1 MATIESYVQPP
12 RLYRYRSLKEFDREM
27 EAIEGGFVFCAA
39 YRTLNDPMEG
49 LFTSSQNLRESGDY
63 RAVRESIT
71 DNKSQIGMCS
81 FSEVR
86 NHELMWAH
94 YADQF
99 KGICIS
105 YSFSKLLK
113 GLPKAVKFVRMFY
126 NETVPTIHRSKKDA
140 SEIARM
146 VLSYKNYR
154 WLYEREWRMFAPLGN
169 AHYRNT
175 GCVERVYLGSRI
187 PGGDRNR
194 ITNRLKQLK
203 IKTRDMTIDKYS
215 ISFEAKSRSPRDDGN

>member
-1 MATIESYVQPP
+1 MATIERYVQPP
-12 RLYRYRSLKEFDREM
+12 RLYRYRSLQELDREL
-27 EAIEGGFVFCAA
+27 EAIEDGYLFCAA

-49 LFTSSQNLRESGDY
+49 LFSSSQHLRESTNY
-63 RAVRESIT
+63 RSIRESIR

-99 KGICIS
+99 KGICIA

-113 GLPKAVKFVRMFY
+113 SLPKDVSFVRMFY
-126 NETVPTIHRSKKDA
+126 NETVPTIHRTNKDPSQLA
-140 SEIARM
+140 KM

-154 WLYEREWRMFAPLGN
+154 WLYEREWRMFAPLGK
-169 AHYRNT
+169 AYYRDT
-175 GCVERVYLGSRI
+175 ACVALVYLGSRI
-187 PGGDRNR
+187 KDGDWNR
-194 ITNRLKQLK
+194 VSSRLKQLK

-215 ISFEAKSRSPRDDGN
+215 ISFEAKSRS